1 MRLSEDRK
9 AGLGSGILLACI
21 AFALFAAGDAAAKY
35 LSRDYAVLQLLF
47 LGSAFAV
54 IPILLFITLTD
65 GLASV
70 RPNRT
75 VLCLARGVLT
85 AVSVLMIV
93 WSFTRL
99 PLADGYTLAFTA
111 PLIVAAL
118 SGWLLGERV
127 APGQWGVISVGFLG
141 VLIMLRPGFTAI
153 DIGHASAL
161 GSAAIFA
168 LSLIILRRIG
178 DGETPGALLSTY
190 LLATLIVYGP
200 FINHVWLTP
209 RTGADWALMAGIGLA
224 SGLGQIALVFA
235 FRAAPAALVAP
246 CQYTQLLWGVAFGA
260 LIFGEPPKLAMLLG
274 AVLVVGSGW
283 FLGRRTTSP

>member
-1 MRLSEDRK
+1 MHLSEDRRF
-9 AGLGSGILLACI
+9 GPGSGILLACI
-21 AFALFAAGDAAAKY
+21 AFGLFAAGDATAKY

-54 IPILLFITLTD
+54 IPILLFIARTG
-65 GLASV
+65 GLASM
-70 RPNRT
+70 RPNRPA
-75 VLCLARGVLT
+75 LCLARGVLT

-127 APGQWGVISVGFLG
+127 TSEQWVVIGVGFLG
-141 VLIMLRPGFTAI
+141 VLIMLQPGFVI
-153 DIGHASAL
+153 LDVGHASAL

-168 LSLIILRRIG
+168 LSLIILRSIG
-178 DGETPGALLSTY
+178 DGETPGALLITY

-200 FINHVWLTP
+200 FIGFVWLTP
-209 RTGADWALMAGIGLA
+209 ATWTDWVLIAGIGLA

-246 CQYTQLLWGVAFGA
+246 CQYTQLLWGVVFGA

-283 FLGRRTTSP
+283 FLGRRTASP